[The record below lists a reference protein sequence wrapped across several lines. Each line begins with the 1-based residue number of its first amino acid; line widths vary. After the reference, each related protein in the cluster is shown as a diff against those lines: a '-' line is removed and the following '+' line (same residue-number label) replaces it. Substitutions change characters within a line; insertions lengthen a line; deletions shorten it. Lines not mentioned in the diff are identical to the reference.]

1 MTWELR
7 RVGFVEMDLS
17 PFEIVGK
24 GRPRFTRSGRTY
36 TPRKTR
42 KAEFAVQDEF
52 RKVCGERWAK
62 FGGPVKVSI
71 VYSRQLAKSNPKFWA
86 FRQDLG
92 KPDLDN
98 VAKLVLDS
106 LNGLAFA
113 DDSQVVEVRMAKG
126 ERSPSGTGN
135 LLHVEVAYYNE
146 IYRKEEQ

>member
-7 RVGFVEMDLS
+7 RVGFVEMDLF
-17 PFEIVGK
+17 PREIVGK
-24 GRPRFTRSGRTY
+24 LRPRFTRSGCTY
-36 TPRKTR
+36 TPAKTR
-42 KAEFAVQDEF
+42 KAEIAVRDEF

-71 VYSRQLAKSNPKFWA
+71 SYSRQLAKSNPKFWA

-106 LNGLAFA
+106 LNGLAYA
-113 DDSQVVEVRMAKG
+113 DDSQVIEIHMAKCD
-126 ERSPSGTGN
+126 RRPNGTGN
-135 LLHVEVAYYNE
+135 FLHVAVAYYNE
-146 IYRKEEQ
+146 IYRKEEE

>member
-7 RVGFVEMDLS
+7 RVGFVEMDLF
-17 PFEIVGK
+17 PRDIVGK
-24 GRPRFTRSGRTY
+24 LRPRFTRSGCTY
-36 TPRKTR
+36 TPAKTR
-42 KAEFAVQDEF
+42 KAEMAVRDEF

-71 VYSRQLAKSNPKFWA
+71 CYSRQLAKSNPKFWA

-106 LNGLAFA
+106 LNGLAYA
-113 DDSQVVEVRMAKG
+113 DDSQVVEIRMAKC
-126 ERSPSGTGN
+126 ERRPSGTGN
-135 LLHVEVAYYNE
+135 VLHVAVAYYNE
-146 IYRKEEQ
+146 IYRKEK

>member
-7 RVGFVEMDLS
+7 RVGFVEMDLF
-17 PFEIVGK
+17 PRDIVGK
-24 GRPRFTRSGRTY
+24 LRPRFTRSGCTY
-36 TPRKTR
+36 TPAKTR
-42 KAEFAVQDEF
+42 KAEMAVRDEF

-71 VYSRQLAKSNPKFWA
+71 IYSRQLAKSNPKFWA

-106 LNGLAFA
+106 LNGLAYA
-113 DDSQVVEVRMAKG
+113 DDSQVVEIRMAKC
-126 ERSPSGTGN
+126 ERRPSGTGN
-135 LLHVEVAYYNE
+135 LLHVAVAYYNE
-146 IYRKEEQ
+146 IYRKEEK

>member
-1 MTWELR
+1 M
-7 RVGFVEMDLS
+7 GFVEMDLF
-17 PFEIVGK
+17 PREVVGK
-24 GRPRFTRSGRTY
+24 GRPRFTRSGRPY

-42 KAEFAVQDEF
+42 NAEFAIQDEF

-71 VYSRQLAKSNPKFWA
+71 CYSRQLAKSNPKFWA

-106 LNGLAFA
+106 LNGLAYA
-113 DDSQVVEVRMAKG
+113 DDSQVIEIRLAKC
-126 ERSPSGTGN
+126 ERRPSGTGN
-135 LLHVEVAYYNE
+135 LLHVAVAYYNE
-146 IYRKEEQ
+146 IYRKEEE

>member
-7 RVGFVEMDLS
+7 RVGFVEMNMF
-17 PFEIVGK
+17 PPEIVGK

-42 KAEFAVQDEF
+42 KAEIAVRDEF
-52 RKVCGERWAK
+52 RKACGERWAK

-71 VYSRQLAKSNPKFWA
+71 CYSRQLAKSNPKFWA

-106 LNGLAFA
+106 LNGLAYA
-113 DDSQVVEVRMAKG
+113 DDSQVIGICMAKG
-126 ERSPSGTGN
+126 ERRPSGTGN

-146 IYRKEEQ
+146 IYRKEEE

>member
-7 RVGFVEMDLS
+7 RVGFVEMDLF
-17 PFEIVGK
+17 PRDIVGK
-24 GRPRFTRSGRTY
+24 LRPRFTRSGCTY
-36 TPRKTR
+36 TPAKTR
-42 KAEFAVQDEF
+42 KAEMAVRDEF

-71 VYSRQLAKSNPKFWA
+71 SYSRQLAKSNPKFWA

-106 LNGLAFA
+106 LNGLAYA
-113 DDSQVVEVRMAKG
+113 DDSQVVEIRMAKC
-126 ERSPSGTGN
+126 ERRPSGTGN
-135 LLHVEVAYYNE
+135 LLHVAVAYYNE
-146 IYRKEEQ
+146 IYRKEEK

>member
-7 RVGFVEMDLS
+7 RVGFVDMDIF
-17 PFEIVGK
+17 PPEIAGK

-42 KAEFAVQDEF
+42 KAETAVREEF
-52 RKVCGERWAK
+52 RNVCGERWAK

-113 DDSQVVEVRMAKG
+113 DDSQVVEIRMAKG
-126 ERSPSGTGN
+126 ERRPNGTGN

>member
-7 RVGFVEMDLS
+7 RVGFVEMDLF
-17 PFEIVGK
+17 PRDIVGK
-24 GRPRFTRSGRTY
+24 LRPRFTRSGCTY
-36 TPRKTR
+36 TPAKTR
-42 KAEFAVQDEF
+42 KAEMAVRDEF

-71 VYSRQLAKSNPKFWA
+71 SYSRQLAKSNPKFWA

-106 LNGLAFA
+106 LNGLAYA
-113 DDSQVVEVRMAKG
+113 DDSQVVEIRMAKC
-126 ERSPSGTGN
+126 ERRPSGTGN
-135 LLHVEVAYYNE
+135 LLHVAVAYYNE
-146 IYRKEEQ
+146 IYRKEEE

>member
-7 RVGFVEMDLS
+7 RVGFVEMDLF
-17 PFEIVGK
+17 PREVVGK
-24 GRPRFTRSGRTY
+24 GRPRFTRSGRPY

-42 KAEFAVQDEF
+42 NAEFAIQDEF

-71 VYSRQLAKSNPKFWA
+71 CYSRQLAKSNPKFWA

-106 LNGLAFA
+106 LNGLAYA
-113 DDSQVVEVRMAKG
+113 DDSQVIEIRLAKC
-126 ERSPSGTGN
+126 ERRPSGTGN
-135 LLHVEVAYYNE
+135 LLHVAVAYYNE
-146 IYRKEEQ
+146 IYRKEEE

>member
-7 RVGFVEMDLS
+7 RVGFVEMDLF
-17 PFEIVGK
+17 PRDIVGK
-24 GRPRFTRSGRTY
+24 LRPRFTRSGCTY
-36 TPRKTR
+36 TPAKTR
-42 KAEFAVQDEF
+42 KAEMAVRDEF

-71 VYSRQLAKSNPKFWA
+71 CYSRQLAKSNPKFWA

-106 LNGLAFA
+106 LNGLAYT
-113 DDSQVVEVRMAKG
+113 DDSQVVEIRMAKC
-126 ERSPSGTGN
+126 ERRPSGTGN
-135 LLHVEVAYYNE
+135 VLHVAVAYYNE
-146 IYRKEEQ
+146 IYRKEE